1 MMESELIPLFP
12 TPLYCAT
19 LNFEKD
25 EDFDQYIRQL
35 EYARYPDDT
44 GDVSVNKNIL
54 LEPEF
59 AELKEEIDKHM
70 NNFYYDYLRSCQGQP
85 VNTGSWIN
93 LHKPSDASPKH
104 VHCNSCYSG
113 VFYLKVPQNSGGI
126 KFSMDKETGSHS
138 TTTSYSLPVS
148 HNALNCNH
156 FIKGVSDNLLLL
168 FPSHLVHSTEEN
180 KSDQDRISLAF
191 NYYIE
196 GELGDE
202 TGRVN
207 IKVINS

>member
-19 LNFEKD
+19 LNFELD

-59 AELKEEIDKHM
+59 ADLKEEIDKHM
-70 NNFYYDYLRSCQGQP
+70 SNFYYDYLRSCQGQP

-113 VFYLKVPQNSGGI
+113 VFYLKVP
-126 KFSMDKETGSHS
+126 
-138 TTTSYSLPVS
+138 
-148 HNALNCNH
+148 
-156 FIKGVSDNLLLL
+156 
-168 FPSHLVHSTEEN
+168 
-180 KSDQDRISLAF
+180 
-191 NYYIE
+191 
-196 GELGDE
+196 
-202 TGRVN
+202 
-207 IKVINS
+207 